1 MKNRFGSI
9 NIWTYITILGYV
21 IVFVL
26 LITPLFNILKSS
38 FIDNETGQFSLS
50 NYQTILGTAYYRR
63 AITNSL
69 IVSLGGT
76 FGACLFGIPL
86 AYLITRYKIWGT
98 PLISS
103 LAVLAMVSPPFVG
116 AYSWI
121 IMLGRGGAVRSFF
134 STIGIDLPTIYGP
147 AGIILVFSLQFY
159 PFIFILTSSGLSTV
173 NRSLEE
179 AAENLGSN
187 SIQKFFKITLPLVI
201 PSVSAG
207 ALIVFMLCISRFG
220 TPMLIGGRFKVLATM
235 AYDFY
240 TSEVG
245 ENLGMASTM
254 SVFLV
259 LISCVVLFLQ
269 RYVATRRKYTSNLIK
284 KPLIKK
290 PKGLKKAFTLLFCW
304 GIVSLS
310 TLPLMIVVF
319 FSFRKANGPVFH
331 PGFGLQ
337 SYKRI
342 LPDLSVAVAN
352 SFIFALSA
360 IVFVIII
367 GTLLGFV
374 LARRKNV
381 LTRGLDPLLML
392 PYIMP
397 GTVMGIGFAGAFNND
412 PIFLLGTS
420 MIIILA
426 YFIRRLPYSIRSSVS
441 VLEQIKPSMDEAA
454 INLGATPSRAF
465 YKVTL
470 PMMMP
475 GIISGAILAFV
486 TSINELSASFVLY
499 VGRTITM
506 PVKIYLSVLDGDFG
520 TGSAL
525 STILILVTGVAV
537 FSIYMVSRNGTDT
550 FT

>member
-1 MKNRFGSI
+1 MKNRLNRI
-9 NIWTYITILGYV
+9 DIWTYVTILGYF
-21 IVFVL
+21 IVFAL
-26 LITPLFNILKSS
+26 LVFPLFNILKSS
-38 FIDNETGQFSLS
+38 FIDNETNQFTLL
-50 NYQTILGTAYYRR
+50 NYETILGTAYYRR

-69 IVSLGGT
+69 LVSFGGT
-76 FGACLFGIPL
+76 FGALLLGVPL
-86 AYLITRYKIWGT
+86 AYLVTRYKIWGT
-98 PLISS
+98 PFISS

-121 IMLGRGGAVRSFF
+121 IMLGRSGTVREYLSM
-134 STIGIDLPTIYGP
+134 IGIDFPTIYGP
-147 AGIILVFSLQFY
+147 LGIILVFSLQFY
-159 PFIFILTSSGLSTV
+159 PFVFILTSSGLSTV

-179 AAENLGSN
+179 AAKNLGSN
-187 SIQKFFKITLPLVI
+187 SMQKFFKVTLPLVI
-201 PSVSAG
+201 PSMSAG

-220 TPMLIGGRFKVLATM
+220 TPMLIGGRFKVLAVM

-254 SVFLV
+254 SVFLII
-259 LISCVVLFLQ
+259 ISCAVLFLQ

-284 KPLIKK
+284 KPIVVR
-290 PKGLKKAFTLLFCW
+290 PKGLKKGFILLVCW
-304 GIVSLS
+304 GTVSLS
-310 TLPLMIVVF
+310 TLPLMIVVA
-319 FSFRKANGPVFH
+319 FSFRKADGPVFH

-337 SYKRI
+337 SYRRI
-342 LPDLSVAVAN
+342 IPDLSVAVSN
-352 SFIFALSA
+352 SFVFAITA
-360 IVFVIII
+360 IILVILI

-374 LARRKNV
+374 LARHKSPV
-381 LTRGLDPLLML
+381 TSGLDPLLML

-397 GTVMGIGFAGAFNND
+397 GTVMGIGFASAFND
-412 PIFLLGTS
+412 EPIFLLGT
-420 MIIILA
+420 MTIIIMA
-426 YFIRRLPYSIRSSVS
+426 YFIRRLPYSVRSSVS

-454 INLGATPSRAF
+454 INLGANPSRAF

-475 GIISGAILAFV
+475 GVISGGILAFV

-499 VGRTITM
+499 VGKTITM

-525 STILILVTGVAV
+525 STILILITGTAV
-537 FSIYMVSRNGTDT
+537 FSIYMISKNGTDS
-550 FT
+550 FV